1 MIVIQQMLENQ
12 IALLKKCVEFYADEE
27 NYKEPLGDGLSQIDM
42 DGGFLAKEILK
53 TVKNLE
59 DQNQKMSDDFE
70 KYNDLTNQPTV
81 ESILAEVQKITNQQE

>member
-12 IALLKKCVEFYADEE
+12 IALLKKCVEFYANDV
-27 NYKEPLGDGLSQIDM
+27 NYKKNVDNATSQIDL
-42 DGGFLAKEILK
+42 DKGFLAKEILK

-70 KYNDLTNQPTV
+70 KYNDITNQPTT
-81 ESILAEVQKITNQQE
+81 ESVLEQIKKITNQ